1 MREQIVEVHHAA
13 GALAFRITPPHLLD
27 LRRPRA
33 EIDVLFFEDLRDRFL
48 RVDGER
54 KDVHQHVGLW
64 KARVFEV
71 DFRLVQAGRD
81 QVPRVFAVEDSEIP
95 RVAEQVRVP
104 AQYPIA
110 DRVKRAA
117 PERGNIAAE
126 QIRHPPHH
134 LFGGLVCEGQQQ
146 DAVHRNALLQQKRD
160 AIGES
165 AGFPCA
171 GAGDDQGRAGPG
183 RDGIVLLWIQF
194 ARVVNPEVD
203 WRTELWQPVVTRH
216 STIQNGKGK
225 TKKQKE
231 HRLRRRA
238 HLDTATGA
246 RAVPARSTSLG
257 RGGLANSRVFTPAKP
272 LRTGTVRGPAV
283 AVSRCARG

>member
-1 MREQIVEVHHAA
+1 M
-13 GALAFRITPPHLLD
+13 LFR
-27 LRRPRA
+27 
-33 EIDVLFFEDLRDRFL
+33 
-48 RVDGER
+48 
-54 KDVHQHVGLW
+54 
-64 KARVFEV
+64 
-71 DFRLVQAGRD
+71 
-81 QVPRVFAVEDSEIP
+81 S
-95 RVAEQVRVP
+95 
-104 AQYPIA
+104 Y
-110 DRVKRAA
+110 
-117 PERGNIAAE
+117 
-126 QIRHPPHH
+126 
-134 LFGGLVCEGQQQ
+134 
-146 DAVHRNALLQQKRD
+146 
-160 AIGES
+160 
-165 AGFPCA
+165 
-171 GAGDDQGRAGPG
+171 DQGRAGPG

-257 RGGLANSRVFTPAKP
+257 RGGLENSRVFTPAKG

-283 AVSRCARG
+283 VVSSNSVAGATEEGSNLAASTRVETKTRFLQAIASQVGREVLFGRRARAGAQGEFKNRRKGRRRRADETEVFFAPKSASLRRRLPFLNTPCLAPWPPAHLGRRLR